1 MVQYHQVGSQPTSG
15 EPILYF
21 GREIPTAAELVH
33 GGAVKL
39 QRLQEHFPVS
49 KERCNILYLVSS
61 FQPSH
66 ADMLIHQAKKRGIK
80 IVWNQNG
87 ISYPA
92 SDPEH
97 WKETNAD
104 MKKLI
109 HKADY
114 AIYQSKFCKD
124 SADEFL
130 GQFKGSQNIIYNCV
144 DTNFFNPRKGARPAG
159 PLTMLLGGNQ
169 YKRYRL
175 ETALQT
181 VAEVKKEVPDV
192 QLIVTGRVAWEG
204 KNETDCLR
212 IARRIMENLDI
223 TDNVEFVGQ
232 YSQNDAPGLYCRADI
247 LLHTK
252 WRDPCPGL
260 VIEAM
265 SCGLPVIYSESGGMP
280 ELVWATAGIG
290 VPAGGSWEEIDPPDP
305 ELLSTAVLQ
314 VADRLDWY
322 SENARR
328 CAVERFDL
336 SRYMNQ
342 HRSVFEE
349 VLAS

>member
-1 MVQYHQVGSQPTSG
+1 
-15 EPILYF
+15 
-21 GREIPTAAELVH
+21 
-33 GGAVKL
+33 
-39 QRLQEHFPVS
+39 
-49 KERCNILYLVSS
+49 
-61 FQPSH
+61 
-66 ADMLIHQAKKRGIK
+66 
-80 IVWNQNG
+80 
-87 ISYPA
+87 
-92 SDPEH
+92 
-97 WKETNAD
+97 
-104 MKKLI
+104 
-109 HKADY
+109 
-114 AIYQSKFCKD
+114 
-124 SADEFL
+124 
-130 GQFKGSQNIIYNCV
+130 
-144 DTNFFNPRKGARPAG
+144 
-159 PLTMLLGGNQ
+159 
-169 YKRYRL
+169 
-175 ETALQT
+175 
-181 VAEVKKEVPDV
+181 
-192 QLIVTGRVAWEG
+192 
-204 KNETDCLR
+204 
-212 IARRIMENLDI
+212 MENLDI